1 MPIVSTQFVNSTER
15 VGVVTGGVPADA
27 ALQPA
32 IASITAHPNDINNGA
47 IVLLPLFITEVPSF
61 PANPLHLTGNQLEFE
76 WLTPPPRAWEK
87 YRRGVYG
94 TLMPSSKRKIQCL
107 FSEA

>member
-61 PANPLHLTGNQLEFE
+61 PSNPLHLTGNQLESAKASSD
-76 WLTPPPRAWEK
+76 RSSA
-87 YRRGVYG
+87 GVLVQG
-94 TLMPSSKRKIQCL
+94 NGK
-107 FSEA
+107 A